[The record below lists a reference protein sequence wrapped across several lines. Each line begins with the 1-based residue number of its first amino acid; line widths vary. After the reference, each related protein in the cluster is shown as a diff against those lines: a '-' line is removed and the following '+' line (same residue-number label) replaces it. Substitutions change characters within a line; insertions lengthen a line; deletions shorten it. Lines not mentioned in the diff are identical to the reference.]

1 MIELE
6 HIFVSYTKEFNTLQD
21 ISFALNDGD
30 KLVIV
35 GEKDSG
41 RTALLRTIVGLDKCK
56 SGTILINGTPIEK
69 INFKDDVSLGFLPS
83 EPVFIENKS
92 VEDNL
97 KYVLDIR
104 SKDKKLINLHVNNA
118 LSGYDIANLRDRKL
132 KSLNRL
138 ERIKVA
144 LARLSLRPLN
154 IIIIDDIFDML
165 SDYESEKVIKSIK
178 ELIKINSATAI
189 VTVATDAIAKK
200 FNYNTVH
207 LKYGSI
213 VEYNEQKEVKE

>member
-21 ISFALNDGD
+21 ISFTLGDGE

-35 GEKDSG
+35 GEKESG

-56 SGTILINGTPIEK
+56 SGTLKINGTPIEK
-69 INFKDDVSLGFLPS
+69 INFKDDVSLGYLPS
-83 EPVFIENKS
+83 EPVFMENKS
-92 VEDNL
+92 VEENL

-104 SKDKKLINLHVNNA
+104 SNDKKLTSLHVNNA
-118 LSGYDIANLRDRKL
+118 LTSYEIAKLKDRKV
-132 KSLNRL
+132 KTLNRL

-144 LARLSLRPLN
+144 LARLSLRPLSV
-154 IIIIDDIFDML
+154 IIIDDIFDML
-165 SDYESEKVIKSIK
+165 SEYESDKVIKSIK
-178 ELIKINSATAI
+178 DLIKTNNATAI

-213 VEYNEQKEVKE
+213 VEYKEQKEEKE

>member
-21 ISFALNDGD
+21 ISLSLKAGER
-30 KLVIV
+30 LVIV
-35 GEKDSG
+35 GEKESG

-56 SGTILINGTPIEK
+56 SGTILINGTPIDK
-69 INFKDDVSLGFLPS
+69 VDFKDGVALGFLPS
-83 EPVFIENKS
+83 EPVFLENKN

-104 SKDKKLINLHVNNA
+104 AKDKKLTNLHVNNA
-118 LSGYDIANLRDRKL
+118 LASYDILKLKDRKL
-132 KSLNRL
+132 KTLNRL

-144 LARLSLRPLN
+144 LARLSLRELS

-165 SDYESEKVIKSIK
+165 SDYESEKLIKSIK
-178 ELIKINSATAI
+178 ELIKSNSATAI
-189 VTVATDAIAKK
+189 VTVSNDALAKK

-213 VEYNEQKEVKE
+213 VEHNEQKEVKD

>member
-21 ISFALNDGD
+21 ISFTLGDGD

-35 GEKDSG
+35 GEKESG

-56 SGTILINGTPIEK
+56 SGTIVINGTPIDK

-83 EPVFIENKS
+83 EPVFMENKS

-104 SKDKKLINLHVNNA
+104 STDKKLINLHVNNA
-118 LSGYDIANLRDRKL
+118 LTSYDIVNLKERKI
-132 KSLNRL
+132 KTLNRL

-144 LARLSLRPLN
+144 LARLALRPLN
-154 IIIIDDIFDML
+154 VIIIDDVFDML
-165 SDYESEKVIKSIK
+165 SDYESDRVIKSIK
-178 ELIKINSATAI
+178 ELIKTNNATAI
-189 VTVATDAIAKK
+189 VTAATDAIAKK

-213 VEYNEQKEVKE
+213 VEYKKQKEEKE